1 MFGRYGRHSSW
12 ESITSHRRFDLER
25 LGEARKPFFSSR
37 LFGRHVSGACDWSR
51 AHTLS
56 QMPELEM
63 SKFALA
69 PHPLDAEGKKR
80 KMEPT
85 PEFKQKQIEAQRAVL
100 GRAGSNIFKEV
111 LAKTEAKELIEKIG
125 DKVDED
131 YIHDFRNWIAGIGK
145 RSDYVKG
152 GVPLSSVGHGKPLSR
167 DPTVINFIDKLTGRV
182 IDYYAEIA
190 NMKMRGPGVGRR
202 GGPATLNDL
211 WLYFKYVVRNDPI
224 DPRDFTEAS
233 TLKPDAALVGNQ
245 DGIIDSQALAP
256 SMKKAHP
263 DPGEHAKRQKPAD
276 AQSRKKATPKNTAK
290 HIAGDE
296 AETTLPV
303 TDAAPDAPAPD
314 STPAVEPMKGVTVTP
329 PEPPKET
336 IESIN
341 AEFVPKVIDINK
353 RIEHDSGLVDRV
365 RTAETRAKATVGISP
380 PLESN
385 PPEKLRQF
393 YELMVAEA
401 EDIIKKNTKM
411 MFGKSVVS
419 SSTPAANPFAM
430 LPTASSAPAKEQPL
444 TPEEMEEVKRDFPA
458 YYEKHYGS
466 GKVPAEPAKES
477 VVPAVVS
484 PAPVAMDYSDPYA
497 KEEQR
502 KREEDAARAA
512 AVKRDREA
520 AAMAL
525 KAREEEEARK
535 EREYAE
541 AKRKHEEAEARRSA
555 PPPEPTKATVTP
567 EPAAVEPLKIETPPA
582 AAAVPKPEAVAI
594 ENVVKD
600 TVARVNPADAPP
612 GFAVQMKRYA
622 LKAMADWTA
631 SHPSSMMAKE
641 EYEQRR
647 LEAGVAATEAVVYA
661 AKAVASGVSDA
672 AEAASD
678 YYHKTMKALEESH
691 ARKKEADIG
700 IAEELVFGDGRRPV
714 DRIKDPSLARKIGL
728 ATAQYGK
735 PLPSE
740 GFFMNATLYRLAKRA
755 HEDVAGPENSSID
768 AKEFLSAL
776 AKRIPSLPSAPS
788 LPSLPSFPRISLPSI
803 SAPEISLPK
812 FSLPSFGGSGGSAPE
827 APTAPYDDSWKFIK
841 LPEPAAV
848 PPSPIPAAATPTPEP
863 SMFRPPPQPAEPHRY
878 TPLMSQLSIGGR
890 TPKIETP
897 PARVNTSPYEPL
909 RARAEPPAVPIEN
922 LVQSSRARAQKVAS
936 EMFAREEAAFERE
949 MVSAREL
956 ARELRES
963 NESYL
968 SELKKSN
975 SESAA
980 RAQRQM
986 EDLLARVDATLAPAE
1001 IAEAESIVVED
1012 VPNSQREQRF
1022 IEHLSRKLT
1031 PPGFPADYVK
1041 RALRVA
1047 IYEARSSREHVPL
1060 AQRIRQAVK
1069 VGVL

>member
-1 MFGRYGRHSSW
+1 MFG
-12 ESITSHRRFDLER
+12 RRFDLER

-37 LFGRHVSGACDWSR
+37 LFGKHVTGAGDWSR
-51 AHTLS
+51 AHTLTH
-56 QMPELEM
+56 MPELEM
-63 SKFALA
+63 SKFELA
-69 PHPLDAEGKKR
+69 PHPLDSESRKR
-80 KMEPT
+80 RMEPT
-85 PEFKQKQIEAQRAVL
+85 PEFKDKQIKAQRAVL
-100 GRAGSNIFKEV
+100 QGAQGKIFKEV

-125 DKVDED
+125 ERVDED

-167 DPTVINFIDKLTGRV
+167 DPTVIGFIDKLTSRV

-224 DPRDFTEAS
+224 DPKDFSEATS
-233 TLKPDAALVGNQ
+233 APPDEEESGNMEGITDSHAAAP
-245 DGIIDSQALAP
+245 SSLAP
-256 SMKKAHP
+256 TPAPKEAEKRKKP
-263 DPGEHAKRQKPAD
+263 MDTR
-276 AQSRKKATPKNTAK
+276 SRKSARPSEVVA
-290 HIAGDE
+290 HIAGTDGPK
-296 AETTLPV
+296 TTLPV
-303 TDAAPDAPAPD
+303 TEHAPPAAPPEVAPA
-314 STPAVEPMKGVTVTP
+314 

-341 AEFVPKVIDINK
+341 AEFAPKVTDINK
-353 RIEHDSGLVDRV
+353 RIEHDSSLVDQV
-365 RTAETRAKATVGISP
+365 RTAETRAKAAVGISP

-401 EDIIKKNTKM
+401 EDIIKKNTRM
-411 MFGKSVVS
+411 MFGKSVVA

-430 LPTASSAPAKEQPL
+430 LP
-444 TPEEMEEVKRDFPA
+444 EEPPS
-458 YYEKHYGS
+458 S
-466 GKVPAEPAKES
+466 GKGPAEPPKEP

-502 KREEDAARAA
+502 KREEDAAREAA
-512 AVKRDREA
+512 AKRDREA
-520 AAMAL
+520 AALAL

-541 AKRKHEEAEARRSA
+541 AKRKHEEEEARRSA

-567 EPAAVEPLKIETPPA
+567 EPAAVEPLRIETPPA
-582 AAAVPKPEAVAI
+582 AATVPEPEAVAI

-600 TVARVNPADAPP
+600 TMARVNPADAPP
-612 GFAVQMKRYA
+612 GFATQMKKTA
-622 LKAMADWTA
+622 LKTMVDWAA
-631 SHPSSMMAKE
+631 SHPSSLMAKE

-647 LEAGVAATEAVVYA
+647 LEAGVAATEAMAYA
-661 AKAVASGVSDA
+661 VKAVASGAGNA

-678 YYHKTMKALEESH
+678 FYHKTMKALEESH
-691 ARKKEADIG
+691 ARKKEADVA
-700 IAEELVFGDGRRPV
+700 IAEELVFGDGGRPV

-740 GFFMNATLYRLAKRA
+740 GYFMNATLYRLAKRA
-755 HEDVAGPENSSID
+755 HEDVTGPENSSID

-776 AKRIPSLPSAPS
+776 AKRIPALPSAPS

-812 FSLPSFGGSGGSAPE
+812 FSLPSFGGGGGSAPE
-827 APTAPYDDSWKFIK
+827 APAAPYDDSWKFIK

-848 PPSPIPAAATPTPEP
+848 PPSPIPAAAPEP
-863 SMFRPPPQPAEPHRY
+863 SMFAHPSPEPHRY

-909 RARAEPPAVPIEN
+909 RARAEPAAVPIEN

-949 MVSAREL
+949 MVSAQEL